1 MPSATAAQWI
11 LKLVTTPERAAA
23 ITGDL
28 LEVSSRR
35 HPVWFWL
42 SLLRTAAAHIG
53 QDLCSAPVQMLWL
66 CIWGILEL
74 LSLTT
79 LFGLIWLLLWMK
91 VVPSPSPWIF
101 YPSSL
106 IFATALPLFV
116 CWDIARRSKSR
127 ELAAALAFL
136 ILVTLLA
143 TAQSLTAAPSPRTLH
158 SAIYFFHLLSAF
170 LAGALL
176 HRRRHC

>member
-11 LKLVTTPERAAA
+11 LELVTTPERAAA

-28 LEVSSRR
+28 LEESSRR

-42 SLLRTAAAHIG
+42 SLLRIAAAHIG
-53 QDLCSAPVQMLWL
+53 RDLRAAPGLMLWL
-66 CIWGILEL
+66 CVWGILEL

-79 LFGLIWLLLWMK
+79 LFGLIWILLWMK
-91 VVPSPSPWIF
+91 VAPPPSPWIF
-101 YPSSL
+101 YPSTL

-116 CWDIARRSKSR
+116 GWDIARRSKSR

-143 TAQSLTAAPSPRTLH
+143 AAQSLAPAPSPRTLH
-158 SAIYFFHLLSAF
+158 SATYFSHMLSSF